1 MKPLS
6 ALQRRMWHLCTS
18 YSGTSSPIVVT
29 ARRFRGPLDVA
40 RFTSAVAQVV
50 DRHDSLRTVFAVHG
64 DQPVQIVGPP
74 GSFATELVETDD
86 PQSVVE
92 EQSTAL
98 LDLFAGP
105 LVRSRLL
112 RLAPD
117 DHVWCFTVHH
127 LLADGGSATII
138 ENEVAAL
145 YSGESLPPVQP
156 VTWDEDPQD
165 LDWWVEQLTGAPVL
179 WLPTDMPR
187 PEHKGTRAVN
197 HDEFLDL
204 QLARDIEELAR
215 RSHSTP
221 FMVLLTAFQLTLAQ
235 RSGQRDFCIGVPADG
250 RDSVEAEQAVGLFA
264 NMLALRLRADQLSFA
279 AQMRQTRS
287 TFIEALSRQA
297 VPFGQIVATLK
308 LADAPNQTQV
318 FQSIFCLHTEA
329 TPRDDLPGLAV
340 EPFSAGHPQALH
352 DLVLDLW
359 RNEAGI
365 VAAFRYDSCLFKPDT
380 IADLARGYIDV
391 LRAAAAD
398 PEGAL

>member
-1 MKPLS
+1 
-6 ALQRRMWHLCTS
+6 
-18 YSGTSSPIVVT
+18 
-29 ARRFRGPLDVA
+29 
-40 RFTSAVAQVV
+40 
-50 DRHDSLRTVFAVHG
+50 
-64 DQPVQIVGPP
+64 
-74 GSFATELVETDD
+74 
-86 PQSVVE
+86 
-92 EQSTAL
+92 
-98 LDLFAGP
+98 

-112 RLAPD
+112 RVADD
-117 DHVWCFTVHH
+117 DHIWCFTIHH

-145 YSGESLPPVQP
+145 YRGEVLTPVP
-156 VTWDEDPQD
+156 EVVWDEDPEA
-165 LDWWVEQLTGAPVL
+165 LDWWVDELTGAPLL

-187 PEHKGTRAVN
+187 PDAKGTRAAN

-204 QLARDIEELAR
+204 QLARDVEELAR
-215 RSHSTP
+215 AGRSTP

-235 RSGQRDFCIGVPADG
+235 WSGQRDFCVGVPADG
-250 RDSVEAEQAVGLFA
+250 RGTVEAEQAVGLFA
-264 NMLALRLRADQLSFA
+264 NMLAIRLRLDKPSFA

-297 VPFGQIVATLK
+297 VPFGQIVATLN
-308 LADAPNQTQV
+308 LVDIPNQTQV

-329 TPRDDLPGLAV
+329 TPRTDLPGLAV
-340 EPFSAGHPQALH
+340 EPFSAGHPQTLH

-359 RNEAGI
+359 RNDAGI

-380 IADLARGYIDV
+380 IADLARRYIDV